1 MKKAIL
7 TFVAVVMFGGMAFS
21 QISLGGRFYGGL
33 TSGFEASLLYGMGGN
48 NRIEAD
54 FGASF
59 GVMTKTYEDL
69 NILGARY
76 THEGY
81 PSYYVVT
88 ATGSYQ
94 WTFNIVKGF
103 GWFVGPAAQLGMG
116 SNHDGDFYMRLA
128 VGAQGGVEYKF
139 DFPLQVSLDV
149 RPMLDFIHLANPRSL
164 FDLGVAA
171 GVRYC
176 F

>member
-7 TFVAVVMFGGMAFS
+7 TFVAVVMLGGMAFS
-21 QISLGGRFYGGL
+21 QISLGGRFYSGF
-33 TSGFEASLLYGMGGN
+33 TSGIEASLLYGMGDN
-48 NRIEAD
+48 TRIEAD
-54 FGASF
+54 LGVSY
-59 GVMTKTYEDL
+59 GVMTKTYEAL
-69 NILGARY
+69 NVMGARY
-76 THEGY
+76 TYDGY
-81 PSYYVVT
+81 PSYYVFT
-88 ATGSYQ
+88 ASGSYQ

-103 GWFVGPAAQLGMG
+103 GWFVGPAAQLGFG

-128 VGAQGGVEYKF
+128 AGAQGGVQYQF

-149 RPMLDFIHLANPRSL
+149 RPMIDFIHLADPRSL
-164 FDLGVAA
+164 FDMGVAA